1 MHSDEQKVM
10 APSAQQTESQRTID
24 MGYDT
29 VAENEKVN
37 RVRKIFN
44 RVAKKYD
51 VLNDLLSLGMHRLW
65 KRYTIRQMQL
75 TSDMKVL
82 DIASGTCDLPIR
94 MSRLTDSENVTATD
108 INAEMLTVGE
118 RRLRER
124 NLKCPVVI
132 SDAEALPFADN
143 TFDAVTVS
151 FGIRNMTH
159 KDRALREMYRV
170 LRPGGRLYVLEFSQC
185 QRWVKPFYDFYSFK
199 FMPWIAGVIANDAAS
214 YRYLAESIRMHPN
227 QPAFAN
233 LMKGENFDGVKWKN
247 LTFGICALHM
257 GTKPLPGAK

>member
-1 MHSDEQKVM
+1 MHSDEQKVQ
-10 APSAQQTESQRTID
+10 AHGAQETESQQKID
-24 MGYDT
+24 LGYDT
-29 VAENEKVN
+29 VAENDKVN
-37 RVRKIFN
+37 RVRSIFN

-65 KRYTIRQMQL
+65 KRYTIRQMGL
-75 TSDMKVL
+75 TSGMKVL

-94 MSRLTDSENVTATD
+94 MSRLTESENVTATD

-124 NLKCPVVI
+124 HLKCRVVI

-185 QRWVKPFYDFYSFK
+185 QAWVRPFYDYYSFK
-199 FMPWIAGVIANDAAS
+199 FMPWIAGVIANDSGS

-227 QPAFAN
+227 QPTFAK
-233 LMKGENFDGVKWKN
+233 LMKDEHFEDVKWKD
-247 LTFGICALHM
+247 LTFGICALHL
-257 GTKPLPGAK
+257 GTKAK